1 MQSNMEN
8 EVESSYKG
16 KDQATGIKAWF
27 TPKMIAYNSIVAA
40 IYVVLTV
47 VCFYASYGLL
57 NFRIS
62 EILNILVFF
71 NPAYII
77 GLTVGCLISNAFG
90 LLLSMAGP
98 WDLLIG
104 TSATLIGCLAMIP
117 CKHLL
122 IATFMPVVSNA
133 VIVGAELTWLMEL
146 VTPNLWWVAM
156 GYVFL
161 GEFLIISVVGY
172 IIFFIIGMKNK
183 PFLKTLNATK
193 NLNFAW

>member
-104 TSATLIGCLAMIP
+104 TG
-117 CKHLL
+117 
-122 IATFMPVVSNA
+122 ATF
-133 VIVGAELTWLMEL
+133 
-146 VTPNLWWVAM
+146 
-156 GYVFL
+156 
-161 GEFLIISVVGY
+161 
-172 IIFFIIGMKNK
+172 
-183 PFLKTLNATK
+183 
-193 NLNFAW
+193 

>member
-1 MQSNMEN
+1 MEN

-104 TSATLIGCLAMIP
+104 TGATLIG
-117 CKHLL
+117 
-122 IATFMPVVSNA
+122 
-133 VIVGAELTWLMEL
+133 
-146 VTPNLWWVAM
+146 
-156 GYVFL
+156 
-161 GEFLIISVVGY
+161 
-172 IIFFIIGMKNK
+172 
-183 PFLKTLNATK
+183 
-193 NLNFAW
+193 